1 MTVIPN
7 LLVTGILAIVVSLA
21 TIAWSAAF
29 VRRKNGGLV
38 LLLLAVAMLLF
49 GGGFGPPIIG
59 ILAGVA
65 GLGIDAPYPRWRT
78 RLSDGVRRFLARLW
92 PWVFGVSV
100 LNGVF
105 LVIGSVILVVLFG
118 LNNPDLFT
126 NSFFFAVP
134 SLLLSMLTG
143 VAYDLSQSRP
153 V

>member
-1 MTVIPN
+1 M
-7 LLVTGILAIVVSLA
+7 
-21 TIAWSAAF
+21 
-29 VRRKNGGLV
+29 
-38 LLLLAVAMLLF
+38 
-49 GGGFGPPIIG
+49 
-59 ILAGVA
+59 
-65 GLGIDAPYPRWRT
+65 
-78 RLSDGVRRFLARLW
+78 
-92 PWVFGVSV
+92 FGVSV